1 MYFFYEIDIRYFF
14 IILFRALQSQYDLL
28 KIESKNLNSRLSGHS
43 INSEETRSVD
53 SRTSDRE
60 MIAEAQLLRSY
71 KERLENRMCI
81 LEDHN
86 DRLSSQL
93 QRLRQLLTGGEG
105 EGGQVILL
113 KAIHMHFL
121 KSVALHGLRDVLRKG
136 FLKTQIG
143 IFS

>member
-1 MYFFYEIDIRYFF
+1 MYDLILIRFFFYEIKIRYFF
-14 IILFRALQSQYDLL
+14 VLFRALQSQYDLL

-93 QRLRQLLTGGEG
+93 QRLRQLLTGGG
-105 EGGQVILL
+105 GGGQVILCTSSQL
-113 KAIHMHFL
+113 LFVDFL
-121 KSVALHGLRDVLRKG
+121 M
-136 FLKTQIG
+136 F
-143 IFS
+143 